1 MGREG
6 GMETST
12 IVSQA
17 AGFHLNSEWN
27 EKPWQH
33 TKQRMEIVWVLV
45 KG

>member
-17 AGFHLNSEWN
+17 AGSKSPGLGLRLELRV
-27 EKPWQH
+27 EREAMA
-33 TKQRMEIVWVLV
+33 TY
-45 KG
+45 